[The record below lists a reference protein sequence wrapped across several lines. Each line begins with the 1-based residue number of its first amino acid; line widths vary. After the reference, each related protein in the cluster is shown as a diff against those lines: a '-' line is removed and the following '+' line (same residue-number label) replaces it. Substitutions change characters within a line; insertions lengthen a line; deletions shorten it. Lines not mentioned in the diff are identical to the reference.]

1 MSTTLVVVAEGTH
14 PHKQTSRER
23 VLPDCLI
30 RQIKDQVQAADGME
44 FMWSPCEGECQ
55 LAHLLAAG
63 EVDFAI
69 LDSGDSDIAVFQ
81 VRGFIFH
88 PGESQLFLMSF
99 AQLLAIF
106 ADSLLQLGDLCCSV
120 YGCAFPLS
128 VPCCL
133 VMSLHVVSQLWGFP
147 RIPAICSVADF
158 LSCFQ
163 PFFSFC

>member
-1 MSTTLVVVAEGTH
+1 M
-14 PHKQTSRER
+14 
-23 VLPDCLI
+23 
-30 RQIKDQVQAADGME
+30 
-44 FMWSPCEGECQ
+44 
-55 LAHLLAAG
+55 
-63 EVDFAI
+63 DFAI

-158 LSCFQ
+158 LSCFP
-163 PFFSFC
+163 PFFLLLSCSHVTASCSFVLVAPSVCLCVCLFSLALAVR